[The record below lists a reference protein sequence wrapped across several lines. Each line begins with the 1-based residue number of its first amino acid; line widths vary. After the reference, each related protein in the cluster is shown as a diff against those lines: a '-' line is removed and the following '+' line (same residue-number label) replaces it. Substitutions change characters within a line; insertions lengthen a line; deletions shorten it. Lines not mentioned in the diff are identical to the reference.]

1 MHPLIKV
8 LTLSI
13 GTLLA
18 AGLSVATHAQETA
31 AHPDQ
36 GVVSGLGIRN
46 IGSATMRRPA
56 VPVTVAVSQRRAPS
70 SAR

>member
-46 IGSATMRRPA
+46 IGSATMSGRISALTA
-56 VPVTVAVSQRRAPS
+56 VAKTAA
-70 SAR
+70 